1 MVVVGQWW
9 VVDWFCLGE
18 RERERERDGKRRVVR
33 EKKYKIMKYIVTV
46 VKAKIV

>member
-9 VVDWFCLGE
+9 VVDWFCLVE
-18 RERERERDGKRRVVR
+18 RERERERWKKKSGER
-33 EKKYKIMKYIVTV
+33 KKYKIMKYIVIV